1 MVWAV
6 CVAVLGLCGIGLR
19 AGDARAAQ
27 ASPRIQPFDQGWRFY
42 RGEAPGAEAPG
53 LDDSAWRTVDTPHD
67 WSIEDLPPLAR
78 SETAEAR
85 LDLSRGTWRFKAGDD
100 PNWRAADLDDAAWR
114 QVQTPAN
121 WEEHGQSQENNVYG
135 WYRRRIEV
143 PEGFKG
149 KDLLIDLGSI
159 DDCDE
164 AFVNGQRVG
173 ATGTLP
179 PNYASAYDQPR
190 LYTVPARLLKADGTD
205 LIAVRVFDGPGNG
218 GFTGGSAPAIRIGP
232 FDGRA
237 SQGQASTGW
246 VVGGT
251 GWYRKHFRLDGLA
264 ADRRVEV
271 LFDGVYMDADVWL
284 NGRHLGNHPYGYTS
298 FSMDLTPYLIRGG
311 DNCLAVRVRNEGK
324 NSRWYSGSGI
334 FRHVWLTT
342 TGPVYIPTWGLFVT
356 TPSVSVKAATVLAR
370 VDLANAGPSGAEAV
384 VNVHLL
390 DPQGRTVARGQASG
404 TVGGHGRST
413 LNVECRVNRPRLW
426 SPATPVLYRAVAEV
440 QANGRTV
447 DRCEATFG
455 IRTVEVDADKGLRIN
470 GEPVELRGGCMHH
483 DNGILGAAA
492 IDRAEERRVERM
504 KAAGYNAIRTSH
516 NPPSGAFL
524 DACDRLGILVMDEAF
539 DHWREQKNPQ
549 DYHRFFNDWWE
560 RDIASMVLRDRNHPW
575 VILWSIGNE
584 IDYPNDP
591 YGHPSFANVEGNND
605 ANKPAAERR
614 YDPDK
619 PNAERL
625 VPLAQRLKAIV
636 RQWDPTRPVTAAVA
650 FPEVSNITGYCDVL
664 DVCDYNYKEQWY
676 AQDHARYPQRR
687 LLGSEN
693 GHHYAA
699 WLAVRDN
706 PYIAGQFLWT
716 GIDYLGEARGWP
728 VHGSAAGLL
737 TTAGYPKALYGFRRS
752 LWRDEP
758 VAHLVTAR
766 LEDEG
771 SPLWR
776 GMPAQWRRY
785 ARRTLQSDTWNYAP
799 GDMVEVTCTTNC
811 PQVELLLNGAS
822 QGTYRLADFPEEGCI
837 ICAIP
842 YAPGTLEAVATAA
855 DGQVVRT
862 CLCTTGPAAALEA
875 RAYGEPIL
883 QADGEDVAQIEVTVV
898 DAEGR
903 RVPGASDLVGVIVE
917 GAASLLGIDNGDL
930 EDNTCFAAGE
940 RRAYQGR
947 LIVYVRAAREPGRA
961 TVTVHARG
969 ALRPATV
976 QLEVR

>member
-560 RDIASMVLRDRNHPW
+560 RDIASMVLRDRNHPC

-584 IDYPNDP
+584 IIERD
-591 YGHPSFANVEGNND
+591 E
-605 ANKPAAERR
+605 PAGPA
-614 YDPDK
+614 
-619 PNAERL
+619 
-625 VPLAQRLKAIV
+625 LAGQLAAAVKAL
-636 RQWDPTRPVTAAVA
+636 DPTRPVTEALCSSWKGRPWTVMDPHFA
-650 FPEVSNITGYCDVL
+650 EL
-664 DVCDYNYKEQWY
+664 DVGGYNYQWGQY
-676 AQDHARYPQRR
+676 GPDHGRFPQRIMA
-687 LLGSEN
+687 GTESFPMEAFEN
-693 GHHYAA
+693 WDQVLRHPFVIGDF
-699 WLAVRDN
+699 V
-706 PYIAGQFLWT
+706 WT
-716 GIDYLGEARGWP
+716 AYDYLGESGIGRSWIEGQESGGFTGGWP
-728 VHGSAAGLL
+728 WHIAGCGDIDLL
-737 TTAGYPKALYGFRRS
+737 GRRKPQS
-752 LWRDEP
+752 YYREVLWRP
-758 VAHLVTAR
+758 GVLHVTVHRPLKAGQVER
-766 LEDEG
+766 ISRWGWPEVQSHWTWPGWEG
-771 SPLWR
+771 QPLK
-776 GMPAQWRRY
+776 
-785 ARRTLQSDTWNYAP
+785 
-799 GDMVEVTCTTNC
+799 VEVYSSCDR
-811 PQVELLLNGAS
+811 VRLKLNGKDLGERPTGWKEQCKAE
-822 QGTYRLADFPEEGCI
+822 FEV
-837 ICAIP
+837 P
-842 YAPGTLEAVATAA
+842 YAPGELKAVGTVGGKRVEFTLRTAGRPAGLRLTPDRSRIRADRNDLSFVQIEVVDAKGLVVPWAEMPVSLQVTGVGELAAVGNANPVDMASFKGPVRRAWQGTLQAILRPTGGRGSMTLEATAE
-855 DGQVVRT
+855 G
-862 CLCTTGPAAALEA
+862 LKTGNA
-875 RAYGEPIL
+875 R
-883 QADGEDVAQIEVTVV
+883 VTV
-898 DAEGR
+898 R
-903 RVPGASDLVGVIVE
+903 
-917 GAASLLGIDNGDL
+917 
-930 EDNTCFAAGE
+930 
-940 RRAYQGR
+940 
-947 LIVYVRAAREPGRA
+947 
-961 TVTVHARG
+961 
-969 ALRPATV
+969 
-976 QLEVR
+976 